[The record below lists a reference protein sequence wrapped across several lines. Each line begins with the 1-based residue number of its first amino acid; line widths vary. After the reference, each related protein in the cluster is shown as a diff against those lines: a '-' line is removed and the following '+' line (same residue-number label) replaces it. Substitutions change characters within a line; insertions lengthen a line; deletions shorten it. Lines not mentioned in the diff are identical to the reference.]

1 MSDKDCT
8 TKETDV
14 KDLGDAQNAGL
25 DENALDEI
33 SGGVTTSCGPGGGT
47 HACRNLTVV
56 TKNSIQNSLMV
67 KA

>member
-14 KDLGDAQNAGL
+14 KDLGDALNDGL
-25 DENALDEI
+25 NENALDEI
-33 SGGVTTSCGPGGGT
+33 SGGLSTSCGPGGT

-56 TKNSIQNSLMV
+56 TKNSIQNSL
-67 KA
+67 KLKL